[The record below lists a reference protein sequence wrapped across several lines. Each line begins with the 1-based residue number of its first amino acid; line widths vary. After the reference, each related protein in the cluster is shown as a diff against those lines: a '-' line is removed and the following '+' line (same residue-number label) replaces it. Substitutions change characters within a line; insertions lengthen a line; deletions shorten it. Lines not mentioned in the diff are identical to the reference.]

1 MNRMTYIIY
10 AIAVTLMATGL
21 NHSIGSGGSSGGGS
35 YRSWGN
41 STGFSTGSGG
51 GWGGGGHK

>member
-1 MNRMTYIIY
+1 MNRFTYIVY
-10 AIAVTLMATGL
+10 AIIVTLVATSL
-21 NHSIGSGGSSGGGS
+21 NGAIRSTGASGSS

-51 GWGGGGHK
+51 SWGGGGHK